1 MNADTAPLSWEWG
14 GKRGRR
20 TICGFN
26 VAGDCLGGLVLLIG
40 IPALVVAHL
49 AAVVLTPLFTASHD
63 GNTLLLEVLLELF
76 LCMGA
81 VALLFL
87 LLVADPG
94 FVEVPTPLSCRCSH
108 CGTEV
113 DDFDHH
119 CGAVGACIGKGNMCY
134 FILFLLFAALLCV
147 LGAVQ
152 NVAFVA
158 ATVRAHIR
166 DAGTSWTSIAALIRN
181 IFTTLCWPRIL
192 CLLALSVAAVN
203 GGVVC
208 TFLCLRYTYL
218 AYKGL
223 SSVRRRRQFDVSGSL
238 SKVFASTFRPA
249 FSHNFILPRYHALAD
264 VSD

>member
-14 GKRGRR
+14 SKRGRR

-26 VAGDCLGGLVLLIG
+26 VASDYLGGLVLLIG

-49 AAVVLTPLFTASHD
+49 AVVVLSPLFTASHD
-63 GNTLLLEVLLELF
+63 GNTLLLEVFLELF
-76 LCMGA
+76 LCISA

-94 FVEVPTPLSCRCSH
+94 FVEVPTALSCRCSH
-108 CGTEV
+108 CGTDV

-152 NVAFVA
+152 NAAFVA

-166 DAGTSWTSIAALIRN
+166 DTDLSRTSIAALIKTV
-181 IFTTLCWPRIL
+181 FTELRLPRIL
-192 CLLALSVAAVN
+192 CLLMLSLAAVN
-203 GGVVC
+203 GGGVC
-208 TFLCLRYTYL
+208 TFLSLRYTYL

-223 SSVRRRRQFDVSGSL
+223 SSVRRRRRFDVSGSL
-238 SKVFASTFRPA
+238 SNVFANTFRPA
-249 FSHNFILPRYHALAD
+249 FSHNFMRPQYHALAD
-264 VSD
+264 MLD